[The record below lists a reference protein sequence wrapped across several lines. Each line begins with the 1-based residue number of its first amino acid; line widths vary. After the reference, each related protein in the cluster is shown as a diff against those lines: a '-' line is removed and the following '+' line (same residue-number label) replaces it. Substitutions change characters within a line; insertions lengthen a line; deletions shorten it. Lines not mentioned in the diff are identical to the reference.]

1 MSQNPK
7 PERYDFKGL
16 GFSKIGHF
24 KQVRAKIKELENIG
38 NEREAIIHNMS
49 DGLTI
54 LDKDLNIVFANKIQ
68 QDLFQDH
75 ALIGKKCFAACFQQS
90 KSCSDCPALQTF
102 ATEKTLSGEIV
113 IDPDGQARK
122 YFEWSTSYIKDPSG
136 CDPKIIL
143 LMRDVTKRKENEFEL
158 MRADRLAAI
167 GLLVAGIAHEINNP
181 LTSIAGFSES
191 LLKKLKT
198 SGEFT
203 DNQLTTAFQDY
214 LEIINQE
221 AYRCSNI
228 IRNLILYSQESS
240 DDFTL
245 VDIAPIIQDTISL
258 IRPYAKDNGIQII
271 LNNGQATEAHYLV
284 GNESH
289 LKHLLLNLF
298 NYALETMLD
307 EGKLVVLTR
316 TASNELEVLI
326 SNMEADALAKA
337 VNSGGRSEA
346 AIPFQIAKPGTGG
359 TPLSLSV
366 CYSIVQYHRGQLIMK
381 HFESKEFVFIL
392 KFRAINPE

>member
-1 MSQNPK
+1 MSRDQKSEP
-7 PERYDFKGL
+7 YDFKGL

-38 NEREAIIHNMS
+38 NEREAIINNMS

-68 QDLFQDH
+68 QDLFQDN

-90 KSCSDCPALQTF
+90 KSCSHCPALTTF

-113 IDPDGQARK
+113 INQNGQAGR

-198 SGEFT
+198 SPEFA

-245 VDIAPIIQDTISL
+245 VDIAPIIQDTILL

-271 LNNGQATEAHYLV
+271 LNNGQEPEARYLV

-289 LKHLLLNLF
+289 LKHLFLNLF
-298 NYALETMLD
+298 NYALEAMAD
-307 EGKLVVLTR
+307 GGRLVVLTQ

-326 SNMEADALAKA
+326 SNMEAESLSKT
-337 VNSGGRSEA
+337 VSNGGRSEA
-346 AIPFQIAKPGTGG
+346 TPPFHIAKPGTGG

-381 HFESKEFVFIL
+381 HFKDRKFVFTL
-392 KFRAINPE
+392 KFPAIKP

>member
-1 MSQNPK
+1 MSRDAK
-7 PERYDFKGL
+7 RETYDFKGL

-38 NEREAIIHNMS
+38 NEREAIINNMS

-68 QDLFQDH
+68 QDLFQDN
-75 ALIGKKCFAACFQQS
+75 ALIGKKCFAVCFQQS
-90 KSCSDCPALQTF
+90 KSCSDCPALITF
-102 ATEKTLSGEIV
+102 ATEKTLSGELV
-113 IDPDGQARK
+113 INHSGQDQRF
-122 YFEWSTSYIKDPSG
+122 FEWSTSYIKDPSG

-143 LMRDVTKRKENEFEL
+143 LMRDVTKRKEHEFEL

-198 SGEFT
+198 SPEFT
-203 DNQLTTAFQDY
+203 DNQLTMAFQEY
-214 LEIINQE
+214 LEIINEE

-228 IRNLILYSQESS
+228 IRNLIHYSQESS

-245 VDIAPIIQDTISL
+245 VNITPIIQDTILL
-258 IRPYAKDNGIQII
+258 IRPHAKDNGIQII
-271 LNNGQATEAHYLV
+271 LNNGQTPEAHYLV

-289 LKHLLLNLF
+289 LKHLFLNLF
-298 NYALETMLD
+298 NYALEAMVD
-307 EGKLVVLTR
+307 EGRLVVLLR
-316 TASNELEVLI
+316 TASNELEILI
-326 SNMEADALAKA
+326 SNMEAEALGKA
-337 VNSGGRSEA
+337 VNSKERSEA
-346 AIPFQIAKPGTGG
+346 TTPFQIAKPGTGG

-366 CYSIVQYHRGQLIMK
+366 CYSIVQYHRGQLIMQ
-381 HFESKEFVFIL
+381 HFKGSKFLFIL
-392 KFRAINPE
+392 KFRALTP

>member
-1 MSQNPK
+1 MSQDQK
-7 PERYDFKGL
+7 SERYDFKGL

-38 NEREAIIHNMS
+38 NEREAIINNMS

-68 QDLFQDH
+68 QDLFQDN

-90 KSCSDCPALQTF
+90 KSCSDCPALTTF
-102 ATEKTLSGEIV
+102 ATEETLSGEIV
-113 IDPDGQARK
+113 INHAGQDRRF
-122 YFEWSTSYIKDPSG
+122 FEWSTSYIKDPSG

-198 SGEFT
+198 GPEFT
-203 DNQLTTAFQDY
+203 DNQLTIAFQDY

-228 IRNLILYSQESS
+228 IRNLIHYSQESS

-245 VDIAPIIQDTISL
+245 VDIAPIIQDTILL

-271 LNNGQATEAHYLV
+271 LNNGPTPEAHYLV

-289 LKHLLLNLF
+289 LKHLFLNLF
-298 NYALETMLD
+298 NYALEAMVD
-307 EGKLVVLTR
+307 EGRLVVLTR
-316 TASNELEVLI
+316 TASNELEILI
-326 SNMEADALAKA
+326 SNMDAESLGNAL
-337 VNSGGRSEA
+337 NSEERSEVTT
-346 AIPFQIAKPGTGG
+346 PFHIAKPGTGG

-381 HFESKEFVFIL
+381 HFKGKKFVFIL
-392 KFRAINPE
+392 KFRAINP

>member
-1 MSQNPK
+1 MSRDPK
-7 PERYDFKGL
+7 SERYDFKGL

-38 NEREAIIHNMS
+38 NEREAIINNMS

-68 QDLFQDH
+68 QDLFQDN

-90 KSCSDCPALQTF
+90 KSCSHCPALTTF

-113 IDPDGQARK
+113 INQNGQAGR

-198 SGEFT
+198 SSEFA
-203 DNQLTTAFQDY
+203 DNQLTTAFKDY

-245 VDIAPIIQDTISL
+245 VDIAPIIQDTILL

-271 LNNGQATEAHYLV
+271 LNNGQEPGVRYLV

-289 LKHLLLNLF
+289 LKHLFLNLF
-298 NYALETMLD
+298 NYALEAMAD
-307 EGKLVVLTR
+307 GGRLVVLTQ

-326 SNMEADALAKA
+326 SNMDAESLAKT
-337 VNSGGRSEA
+337 VSNGGRSKA
-346 AIPFQIAKPGTGG
+346 TQPFQIAKPGTGG

-381 HFESKEFVFIL
+381 HFKDRKFVFTL
-392 KFRAINPE
+392 KFPAINP